1 MKNAFSFFTPL
12 LSDMANRLAYK
23 AAIYLGTGL
32 GLGGVDHF
40 ADAAAHAGDWWCLH
54 AVSDTVISSVTYA
67 SGTSSG
73 SLAGATI
80 LAGDRVY
87 GNITGVTLTSGRV
100 EMYRAMKQ
108 G

>member
-1 MKNAFSFFTPL
+1 MKNAFSFFIPRL
-12 LSDMANRLAYK
+12 DDVLNRLAWK
-23 AAIYLGTGL
+23 MAIYLGTGL
-32 GLGGVDHF
+32 GLGGVDHYS
-40 ADAAAHAGDWWCLH
+40 DAAAHTGDWWCLH
-54 AVSDTVISSVTYA
+54 AVTDTVIGSVTYA

-73 SLAGATI
+73 TLAGATI
-80 LAGDRVY
+80 LAGDRIY